1 MATHDPISESADKA
15 NYSLSAQL
23 KRALSK
29 NKTLAAR
36 NKEMELNQSIEQQFA
51 DSYDGIL
58 FLDES
63 LRITNFNP
71 AIALAYNLRPDD
83 IGRSIE
89 LIDYNLG
96 ESTEILDQVR
106 DVLSYGRVKDGEI
119 TELGEISYRYRIN
132 PQSSRNEGIMG
143 VIMTFTRTLDN
154 SSIPG
159 NAIEQGAPMSWWE
172 WDLIEDRL
180 KVFAQGNCI
189 LGYHYSNLEDN
200 SDFWFKRVHPEE
212 LEAIKTSLDACI
224 KGTSASWRCEHR
236 YVNAMGDYE
245 WVFEIAQVTRRSS
258 EGRALK
264 MMGTTINIHA
274 HKLMELQHTKAKE
287 ARGLT

>member
-143 VIMTFTRTLDN
+143 
-154 SSIPG
+154 
-159 NAIEQGAPMSWWE
+159 
-172 WDLIEDRL
+172 
-180 KVFAQGNCI
+180 
-189 LGYHYSNLEDN
+189 
-200 SDFWFKRVHPEE
+200 
-212 LEAIKTSLDACI
+212 
-224 KGTSASWRCEHR
+224 
-236 YVNAMGDYE
+236 
-245 WVFEIAQVTRRSS
+245 
-258 EGRALK
+258 
-264 MMGTTINIHA
+264 
-274 HKLMELQHTKAKE
+274 
-287 ARGLT
+287 

>member
-1 MATHDPISESADKA
+1 
-15 NYSLSAQL
+15 
-23 KRALSK
+23 
-29 NKTLAAR
+29 
-36 NKEMELNQSIEQQFA
+36 MELNQSIEQQFA